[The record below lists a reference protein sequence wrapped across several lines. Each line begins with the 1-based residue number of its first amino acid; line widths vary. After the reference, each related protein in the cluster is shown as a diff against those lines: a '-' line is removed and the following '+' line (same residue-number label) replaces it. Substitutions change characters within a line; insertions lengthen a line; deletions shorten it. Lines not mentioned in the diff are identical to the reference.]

1 MVINALVRPSC
12 LQQIIVVL
20 FQLDLHRCNI
30 GTDGMQAVAPLQNPT
45 VEVMYA
51 LFEFIQIC
59 RKSSDFG
66 KNITKMAYL

>member
-1 MVINALVRPSC
+1 MVVDALVRPSC

-20 FQLDLHRCNI
+20 FQLDLHQCNI
-30 GTDGMQAVAPLQNPT
+30 GTDGMQAVDPLQNPT

-59 RKSSDFG
+59 R
-66 KNITKMAYL
+66 

>member
-51 LFEFIQIC
+51 LF
-59 RKSSDFG
+59 
-66 KNITKMAYL
+66 

>member
-1 MVINALVRPSC
+1 MVIDALVRPSC

-20 FQLDLHRCNI
+20 IQLDLHKCNI
-30 GTDGMQAVAPLQNPT
+30 EANGMQAVAPLQNPT

-59 RKSSDFG
+59 R
-66 KNITKMAYL
+66 

>member
-20 FQLDLHRCNI
+20 FQLDLHWCNI

-51 LFEFIQIC
+51 LF
-59 RKSSDFG
+59 
-66 KNITKMAYL
+66 

>member
-20 FQLDLHRCNI
+20 FQLKLHQCKI
-30 GTDGMQAVAPLQNPT
+30 GADGMQAVAPLQNPT

-51 LFEFIQIC
+51 FFEFIQIC